1 MPSEAKPFWTVL
13 TFSATDIAQQ
23 LTLVMAEKL
32 RQVTAMSLSNTTE
45 WVSETGKTVAE
56 NSPVTQ
62 LIEWT
67 NRVRGNLPILASH
80 STICLTSRAGESLGC
95 EPNPIVS
102 RRA

>member
-13 TFSATDIAQQ
+13 TLSATDIAQQ
-23 LTLVMAEKL
+23 LTLMMAEKL
-32 RQVTAMSLSNTTE
+32 RQVTAMSLSNTTD

-67 NRVRGNLPILASH
+67 NRVRARTH
-80 STICLTSRAGESLGC
+80 SLSGKSIQRFA
-95 EPNPIVS
+95 
-102 RRA
+102 